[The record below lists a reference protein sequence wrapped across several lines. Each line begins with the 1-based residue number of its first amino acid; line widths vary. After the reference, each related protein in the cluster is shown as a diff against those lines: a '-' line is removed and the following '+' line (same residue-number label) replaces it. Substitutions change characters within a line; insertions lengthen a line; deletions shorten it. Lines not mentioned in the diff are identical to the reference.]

1 MKYTP
6 AQERAV
12 YYGDGNLL
20 LSAAAGSGKTAALT
34 GRISQLL
41 IEDRA
46 ELSEMLIVT
55 YTRAAAAEMRTRISR
70 RLRELSADGHR
81 VGRHLAAL
89 PSADISTI
97 HSFLYKS
104 LRPYFPAL
112 GLSPDYRI
120 TDVSTIR
127 AMKSAAMRDVVDDF
141 FSRNEGFS
149 RKDRHSQN
157 ESVQKDT
164 VSFAELADTIG
175 QARDSAALD
184 EELLRIAES
193 LVSAAEDE
201 SSLIR
206 YADTLDTAA
215 DGVMDSPYGALLRDR
230 LENLSKHYLKI
241 FSECADEFPDYPKV
255 DKQYGPTLHYT
266 VEWLVRVHSALTGTA
281 YDDLR
286 AIFTSYAPP
295 SLGRLLAK
303 DACESSDRF
312 KFHRDRL
319 KTDIERFTGD
329 FFPFTEEEIRT
340 SAHRTAAVLRCAA
353 TVIGAYFRELERRKR
368 AASALEYSDLETL
381 AIRLFIGP
389 DGTPT
394 NAAREVGS
402 RYKYLFIDEYQD
414 TNRVQDRIF
423 RALSESSI
431 RFMVGDIKQSIYR
444 FRGAEPEVFSE
455 YRRAWPML
463 DPSVPEENPPEFAPD
478 TGHALFMSENFR
490 CDDPVVRFV
499 NMVSDYTLPHGGIPY
514 DGGDALIHAKPDA
527 PADPVEIC
535 LIECPRRRSG
545 DSEEDDDPHTR
556 RKNPEALYI
565 ARRIRDMIGKY
576 SPDGSAILRPSDIA
590 IILRSPSPR
599 STMSAAADYEAA
611 LAEYGIPVKM
621 KTARPVT
628 SYASV
633 QLLLC
638 LLNTVDNPFRDIP
651 AAGAMRSP
659 VFGFTV
665 DDLVTLRNLSAVSA
679 DSDMPLYLAC
689 EAASSGDTLW
699 DALEDFRDPTTEF
712 TGKRTEIAPALRE
725 KCTAFLDWIARHKTA
740 SRGMPS
746 DRYLEFL
753 IHDVRLFA
761 IDGIRGNASER
772 DAVNQLCLLARTYE
786 GSGEA
791 GPSRFGGVSGFL
803 AYLADTGGMNDELSV
818 PAETDAVSLMSI
830 HTSKGLEF
838 PVCFL
843 AECSKRRNT
852 ADERGNVL
860 IDRDLGL
867 GMYLPDEGGLVRCGS
882 FIRCAIAEKMRG
894 EAAAEEMR
902 MLYVALTRA
911 RNRLIVTAKVTDAEK
926 LLEEAEKTRGDA
938 DGYFVGS
945 QGTYIQ
951 WIIGAAAKYGNAD
964 FYRITQIPEAALL
977 GDTDDNF
984 PEDPLAAEHPVE
996 NSALSHT
1003 PDEEAPLP
1011 DESVLRERFA
1021 FAYPFEHL
1029 GTIPS
1034 KLSVSGLYPE
1044 ILDEGRPSEPVYTP
1058 TDSGF
1063 QPVSDALSSEPEDVV
1078 PASEQAPAE
1087 PAKSVR
1093 PRFMTGGNEVRAAER
1108 GSATHVFLQ
1117 FADFERLAADG
1128 AEAELERLVGSRH
1141 LSRTLADMVN
1151 RNQLRRFLGS
1161 VLMDKIRRSP
1171 MVRREFRFNTR
1182 MPAERFTADPALQE
1196 KLRTDNVRI
1205 TVQGVVDCV
1214 FRDPDKGHLVLVDY
1228 KTDSLT
1234 AEEWQNRRRAH
1245 EKLAAR
1251 HRNQLLYYR
1260 DICSKMFGEPIA
1272 ETLIYSTVL
1281 GECIPVE

>member
-12 YYGDGNLL
+12 FFGDGNLL

-34 GRISQLL
+34 GRISELL
-41 IEDRA
+41 VQDRA

-55 YTRAAAAEMRTRISR
+55 YTRAAAAEMRSRISK
-70 RLRELSADGHR
+70 RLRELAADGHH

-104 LRPYFPAL
+104 LRPYFPSL

-127 AMKSAAMRDVVDDF
+127 AMKTAAMRDVVDDF
-141 FSRNEGFS
+141 FSQNEGIS
-149 RKDRHSQN
+149 QNDGHSQN
-157 ESVQKDT
+157 ESEQKTT
-164 VSFAELADTIG
+164 VSFAELADVIG

-184 EELLRIAES
+184 EELLRIAEA
-193 LVSAAEDE
+193 LVAAAEDE
-201 SSLIR
+201 SALDV
-206 YADTLDTAA
+206 YADNLDAAA
-215 DGVMDSPYGALLRDR
+215 DGVMNSSYGAVLRER
-230 LENLSKHYLKI
+230 LENFAKHYFQI
-241 FSECADEFPDYPKV
+241 FSECADEFPAYPKV
-255 DKQYGPTLHYT
+255 NDKYGPVLYYIL
-266 VEWLVRVHSALTGTA
+266 EWLERVGSAVHSSP

-286 AIFTSYAPP
+286 TVFTSFAPP
-295 SLGRLLAK
+295 ALGRLMSK

-312 KFHRDRL
+312 KFHRDLL
-319 KTDIERFTGD
+319 KTDIEHFTEA
-329 FFPFTEEEIRT
+329 FFPFTEDEIRI
-340 SAHRTAAVLRCAA
+340 SAHRTAAVLRCAKD
-353 TVIGAYFRELERRKR
+353 VIGAYFRELERRKR

-381 AIRLFIGP
+381 AIQLFIAP

-402 RYKYLFIDEYQD
+402 RYRYLFIDEYQD

-423 RALSESSI
+423 RAISESSV

-455 YRRAWPML
+455 YRRAWQVI
-463 DPSVPEENPPEFAPD
+463 DPKTDDKTEPEFAPD
-478 TGHALFMSENFR
+478 RGNALFMSENFR

-514 DGGDALIHAKPDA
+514 NDGDALIHAKTE
-527 PADPVEIC
+527 PAAEPVEVC
-535 LIECPRRRSG
+535 LIECPRRRST
-545 DSEEDDDPHTR
+545 DEDDEPSFAR
-556 RKNPEALYI
+556 KKNPEAVYI
-565 ARRIRDMIGKY
+565 ARRIRGMIGRY
-576 SPDGSAILRPSDIA
+576 SPDGSTVLRASDIA

-599 STMSAAADYEAA
+599 SAISAAADYESA
-611 LAEYGIPVKM
+611 LAEYGIPVRM

-633 QLLLC
+633 QLLMC
-638 LLNTVDNPFRDIP
+638 LLNVVNNPLRDVP

-665 DDLVTLRNLSAVSA
+665 SDLVMLRRVSAVSS
-679 DSDMPLYLAC
+679 DSDMPLYMAC
-689 EAASSGDTLW
+689 EAAAKNENIINNIEEFD
-699 DALEDFRDPTTEF
+699 DPTTEF
-712 TGKRTEIAPALRE
+712 SAPEPPVISPELRE
-725 KCTAFLDWIARHKTA
+725 KCAAFLDWIARHKTA
-740 SRGMPS
+740 SRGMPA

-761 IDGIRGNASER
+761 IDGIRGNPTER
-772 DAVNQLCLLARTYE
+772 DAVNQFCVMARTYE

-803 AYLADTGGMNDELSV
+803 GCLADTGGINDETSA
-818 PAETDAVSLMSI
+818 PADTDAVSLMSI

-860 IDRDLGL
+860 IDRGLGL
-867 GMYLPDEGGLVRCGS
+867 GMYLPDEGGLVRCGN

-894 EAAAEEMR
+894 EAVAEEMR

-911 RNRLIVTAKVTDAEK
+911 RNRLIVTAKVSDAEK
-926 LLEEAEKTRGDA
+926 LIAEAEMTRDAA
-938 DGYFVGS
+938 DGYFVTG
-945 QGTYIQ
+945 QGTYIN

-964 FYRITQIPEAALL
+964 FYHITQVPEASLL
-977 GDTDDNF
+977 TEEEEETETL
-984 PEDPLAAEHPVE
+984 PELPAEESKVSVT
-996 NSALSHT
+996 SAEEII
-1003 PDEEAPLP
+1003 EEAA
-1011 DESVLRERFA
+1011 LRERFA
-1021 FAYPFEHL
+1021 FAYPHEHL
-1029 GTIPS
+1029 AAIPS

-1044 ILDEGRPSEPVYTP
+1044 ILDEGRTADTVYAITE
-1058 TDSGF
+1058 SGF
-1063 QPVSDALSSEPEDVV
+1063 TPVTEAEPEEEDV
-1078 PASEQAPAE
+1078 PAE
-1087 PAKSVR
+1087 PVKSVR
-1093 PRFMTGGNEVRAAER
+1093 PRFMTGESDVKAADR

-1117 FADFERLAADG
+1117 FADFASLAEHG
-1128 AEAELERLVGSRH
+1128 AEYELERLVKSRH
-1141 LSRTLADMVN
+1141 LSAKLADMVN
-1151 RNQLRRFLGS
+1151 LSQLKRFVRSG
-1161 VLMDKIRRSP
+1161 LMDKIRRSP

-1182 MPAERFTADPALQE
+1182 MSAEHFTADEEFRE
-1196 KLRTDNVRI
+1196 KLRAEDVKI
-1205 TVQGVVDCV
+1205 TVQGVVDCM
-1214 FRDPDKGHLVLVDY
+1214 FRDPDRGHLVLVDY

-1234 AEEWQNRRRAH
+1234 AEEWQDRARAH
-1245 EKLAAR
+1245 QKLADR
-1251 HRNQLLYYR
+1251 HRNQLMYYR
-1260 DICSKMFGEPIA
+1260 DICGKMFGEEIG

-1281 GECIPVE
+1281 GECVRVE

>member
-12 YYGDGNLL
+12 FFGDGNLL

-34 GRISQLL
+34 GRIAELL
-41 IEDRA
+41 ISDRA

-55 YTRAAAAEMRTRISR
+55 YTRAAAAEMRSRISR
-70 RLRELSADGHR
+70 RLRELSAEGHR

-104 LRPYFPAL
+104 LRPYFPSL

-120 TDVSTIR
+120 ADVSTIR
-127 AMKSAAMRDVVDDF
+127 ALKTAAMRDVVDDF

-149 RKDRHSQN
+149 QKDGRSQN
-157 ESVQKDT
+157 ESEEKAA
-164 VSFAELADTIG
+164 VSFAELADVIG

-193 LVSAAEDE
+193 LVAAAEDE
-201 SSLIR
+201 SSLDR
-206 YADTLDTAA
+206 YADELDAAA
-215 DGVMDSPYGALLRDR
+215 DNVMDSPHGAVLRGL
-230 LENLSKHYLKI
+230 LENLTKHYFKI
-241 FSECADEFPDYPKV
+241 FSECAEEFPAYPKV
-255 DKQYGPTLHYT
+255 EKAYAPVLHYT
-266 VEWLVRVHSALTGTA
+266 IEWLERVASALVSA
-281 YDDLR
+281 PYDELR
-286 AIFTSYAPP
+286 AVFASYAPP
-295 SLGRLLAK
+295 SLGRLLSK

-319 KTDIERFTGD
+319 KADIERLSGD
-329 FFPFTEEEIRT
+329 FFAFTDDEIRL
-340 SAHRTAAVLRCAA
+340 SAHRTAAVLRCAKD
-353 TVIGAYFRELERRKR
+353 VIGAYFRELERRKR

-381 AIRLFIGP
+381 AIRLFIAP

-423 RALSESSI
+423 RALSESGV

-444 FRGAEPEVFSE
+444 FRGAEPAVFSE
-455 YRRAWPML
+455 YRRAWPVL
-463 DPSVPEENPPEFAPD
+463 DPASPAEAPEFSPD
-478 TGHALFMSENFR
+478 AGNALFMSENFR

-514 DGGDALIHAKPDA
+514 DTGDALIHAKTE
-527 PADPVEIC
+527 PAAEPVEVC
-535 LIECPRRRSG
+535 LIGCPRKKAG
-545 DSEEDDDPHTR
+545 DDDADDDPRTR
-556 RKNPEALYI
+556 KINPEAVYI

-576 SPDGSAILRPSDIA
+576 SPDGSAVRRASDIA

-599 STMSAAADYEAA
+599 SAMSAAADYESA
-611 LAEYGIPVKM
+611 LAEYGIPVRM

-633 QLLLC
+633 QLLMC
-638 LLNTVDNPFRDIP
+638 LLNIVDNPLRDIP

-665 DDLVTLRNLSAVSA
+665 SDLVELRKLSAVSE
-679 DSDMPLYLAC
+679 DSDMPLYMAC
-689 EAASSGDTLW
+689 EAA
-699 DALEDFRDPTTEF
+699 AADPEHPLS
-712 TGKRTEIAPALRE
+712 K
-725 KCTAFLDWIARHKTA
+725 KCAAFLGWIARHKTA

-746 DRYLEFL
+746 DRYIEFL

-761 IDGIRGNASER
+761 VDGIRGNASER
-772 DAVNQLCLLARTYE
+772 DAVNQFCLLARTYE
-786 GSGEA
+786 GSGET
-791 GPSRFGGVSGFL
+791 GPTRFGGISGFI
-803 AYLADTGGMNDELSV
+803 AYLADTDGMNDELSV
-818 PAETDAVSLMSI
+818 PADTDAVSIMSI

-852 ADERGNVL
+852 ADERGSVL
-860 IDRDLGL
+860 IDRELGL
-867 GMYLPDEGGLVRCGS
+867 GMYLPDEGGLVRCGN
-882 FIRCAIAEKMRG
+882 FLRCAIAEKMR
-894 EAAAEEMR
+894 EESVAEEMR

-911 RNRLIVTAKVTDAEK
+911 RNRLIVTAKVPDADK
-926 LLEEAEKTRGDA
+926 LLDEAEKTRGDA
-938 DGYFVGS
+938 DGYFVTG
-945 QGTYIQ
+945 QGTYIH

-964 FYRITQIPEAALL
+964 FYKITQTTEAEILGETSETAADSPELL
-977 GDTDDNF
+977 
-984 PEDPLAAEHPVE
+984 PETAEHSEDLP
-996 NSALSHT
+996 
-1003 PDEEAPLP
+1003 P

-1021 FAYPFEHL
+1021 FVYPHEHL
-1029 GTIPS
+1029 AAIPS

-1044 ILDEGRPSEPVYTP
+1044 ILDEGRPADMVYTV
-1058 TDSGF
+1058 TESGF
-1063 QPVSDALSSEPEDVV
+1063 APVSEELPE
-1078 PASEQAPAE
+1078 EEERPAE
-1087 PAKSVR
+1087 PKQGLR
-1093 PRFMTGGNEVRAAER
+1093 PRFMTGESDIKAADR

-1117 FADFERLAADG
+1117 FADFERLAEDG
-1128 AEAELERLVGSRH
+1128 AEAELERLVQSRH
-1141 LSRTLADMVN
+1141 LTRKLAESVHLS
-1151 RNQLRRFLGS
+1151 QLRRFVRSDL
-1161 VLMDKIRRSP
+1161 LDKIRRSP

-1182 MPAERFTADPALQE
+1182 MPAEQFTADE
-1196 KLRTDNVRI
+1196 TLRGQLRADGVRI

-1214 FRDPDKGHLVLVDY
+1214 FRDPDSGHLVLVDY
-1228 KTDSLT
+1228 KTDSLS
-1234 AEEWQNRRRAH
+1234 AEEWQNRALAH
-1245 EKLAAR
+1245 KKLIAR

-1260 DICSKMFGEPIA
+1260 DICGKMFGEEI
-1272 ETLIYSTVL
+1272 EKTVIYSTVL
-1281 GECIPVE
+1281 GECVEIPQKESGHCS